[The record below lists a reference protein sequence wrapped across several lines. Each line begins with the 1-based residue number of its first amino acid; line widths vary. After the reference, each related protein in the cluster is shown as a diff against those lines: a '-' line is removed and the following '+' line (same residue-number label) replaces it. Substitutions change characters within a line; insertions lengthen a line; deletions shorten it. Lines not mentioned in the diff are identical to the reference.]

1 LKENADLVD
10 AKAALARLRQE
21 IQSNPTL
28 SEDVKR
34 ELIQSLDGLL
44 HNNQISAAALNAARQ
59 QIERQYTTL
68 KTEEGAEKLVARAI
82 QITRDDKVKQA
93 EEMSEADLL
102 MCVRP
107 KNREELAQGLSK
119 LTRVNGIGPTAEE
132 VQRLLEHPST
142 LDAQIKFLGASE
154 ESREEAVKAQLDR
167 TQTVAKAA
175 NNRNIPEATR
185 NVLAEA
191 NALGTGGRPDA
202 AHLTDAMK
210 KKGAPDQNQT
220 EEWKQKNDETKQS
233 VIKSIPLALSVA
245 SPADRKAAESVG
257 SPEQIVEKSLALFN
271 KREEGKPPSKDEQA
285 VLRVFVIAR
294 ADVMFK
300 LLGDDA
306 IALDL
311 EKERGGTLAERT
323 ERAYK
328 ALKDKPPVKDVP
340 EFALRKLIGASL
352 EEADEKG
359 VAVHNLD
366 TLSKAEF
373 GKMANEISSGFFPGI
388 VEVAAG
394 AAGAVAGAGGGVA
407 AEAGKLLDDVGR
419 RAGTG
424 TELLKKGAGQISAGD
439 LDGAKKTANIVG
451 AAVMRNI
458 EEAAGRGAISLGNV
472 ADRVRDGAAGR
483 DALGKGLEKQLDSI
497 NKLASSDT
505 RLKKA
510 LDKDGDGKV
519 ELWELRD

>member
-1 LKENADLVD
+1 
-10 AKAALARLRQE
+10 
-21 IQSNPTL
+21 
-28 SEDVKR
+28 
-34 ELIQSLDGLL
+34 
-44 HNNQISAAALNAARQ
+44 
-59 QIERQYTTL
+59 
-68 KTEEGAEKLVARAI
+68 
-82 QITRDDKVKQA
+82 
-93 EEMSEADLL
+93 
-102 MCVRP
+102 
-107 KNREELAQGLSK
+107 
-119 LTRVNGIGPTAEE
+119 
-132 VQRLLEHPST
+132 
-142 LDAQIKFLGASE
+142 
-154 ESREEAVKAQLDR
+154 
-167 TQTVAKAA
+167 
-175 NNRNIPEATR
+175 
-185 NVLAEA
+185 
-191 NALGTGGRPDA
+191 
-202 AHLTDAMK
+202 TDAMK

-257 SPEQIVEKSLALFN
+257 SPEQIVEKSLALF
-271 KREEGKPPSKDEQA
+271 KKSKEGKPLSKDDQA

-294 ADVMFK
+294 TDVMFK

-306 IALDL
+306 IARDL
-311 EKERGGTLAERT
+311 EKGRDTIEQRT

-407 AEAGKLLDDVGR
+407 AEAGKLVDDLGR

-519 ELWELRD
+519 ELWELRDKLKDAGITQLAQMNKNGDKQVSAEEIRAALIPTSSPKVPDTRSLRSQGVS